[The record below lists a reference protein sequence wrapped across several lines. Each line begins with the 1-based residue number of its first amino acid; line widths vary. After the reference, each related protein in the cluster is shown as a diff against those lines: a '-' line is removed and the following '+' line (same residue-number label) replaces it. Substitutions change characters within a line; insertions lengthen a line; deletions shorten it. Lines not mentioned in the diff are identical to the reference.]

1 MLRRYLRAM
10 PLRPSFAVLAAC
22 LLIVAGEAV
31 AQQRAPVTA
40 TASATILERP
50 VRIVAAELRRDPRR
64 LPPQAQLSD
73 RRCDPGAPPGCR
85 MIVVDMP

>member
-10 PLRPSFAVLAAC
+10 CLRPSFAMLSVC
-22 LLIVAGEAV
+22 LLIAPGTAA

-40 TASATILERP
+40 TAGAMILERP

-73 RRCDPGAPPGCR
+73 RRCDPGSPPGCR